1 MKKLTTLFLLLFLS
15 FINAQTFSGTLFMRD
30 KSNFYLNQ
38 IYVTNLNEQ
47 KTYLTNYNGEFRIP
61 AKVGDVIRFTSIVS
75 ERKDITLTKNILE
88 NTNNLIE
95 LEVAYKEIQEII
107 LSRFKPTGNLRRDV
121 RSLDSKK
128 SPVEIAKII
137 GLPAPKGD
145 GSSPIAPVASLA
157 NGGVSISPVS
167 YTHLDV
173 YKRQAF
179 NRVKTKFIGLENEIP
194 KVEISVFKGDKRL
207 INGFVLQGFTKVP
220 KRFVKNLEKEFVG
233 KKYDDENL
241 LKINSRLENHPF
253 LILEK
258 TPQTL
263 FTKDST
269 QIYLTFQKKKANN
282 FDGIIGFGNND
293 KKKFS
298 FTGSINPVSYTHLDV
313 YKRQAIGVRRLI
325 FIKHYFSQINFG
337 HFSSVT
343 SLFNI

>member
-75 ERKDITLTKNILE
+75 ERKDITLTKKILE

-157 NGGVSISPVS
+157 NGGVSISLDGLYDVISGDAKKKRRLYEYEKMENSIKNIKNYLGEEYFTRLKIPRDLIDNFLQFVYTSDNLNLYTDASNYEAVKVS
-167 YTHLDV
+167 IEKYLPI
-173 YKRQAF
+173 YQ
-179 NRVKTKFIGLENEIP
+179 
-194 KVEISVFKGDKRL
+194 KRL
-207 INGFVLQGFTKVP
+207 RTSNLQNVLTNK
-220 KRFVKNLEKEFVG
+220 
-233 KKYDDENL
+233 
-241 LKINSRLENHPF
+241 
-253 LILEK
+253 
-258 TPQTL
+258 
-263 FTKDST
+263 
-269 QIYLTFQKKKANN
+269 
-282 FDGIIGFGNND
+282 
-293 KKKFS
+293 
-298 FTGSINPVSYTHLDV
+298 
-313 YKRQAIGVRRLI
+313 
-325 FIKHYFSQINFG
+325 
-337 HFSSVT
+337 
-343 SLFNI
+343 